1 MKKYLIF
8 FICFLFLFGCS
19 NNKVQKVY
27 SDEEINAAISTNN
40 TLIMEEIL
48 KNGVSPNYQ
57 FKDGNNLISLALKN
71 NSLDILRVLLKNKA
85 DVNMG
90 LGPIKIMGTDK
101 LSPGQ
106 TPIYYVKS
114 LEALKLLVNS
124 GSNINDKNTDGTP
137 LLTYFIKYK
146 PIEYSIYLVEK
157 GAYLNIVDR
166 EGWTPVFW
174 AGISG
179 NSELLQSMYN
189 KEPLS
194 FAYKDKKGNY
204 PVYYSY
210 SEPNLEIF
218 LQGHYDLNAKNIYGE
233 NILGEVYL
241 KAIANGYL
249 DIVKKLINIGVDK
262 NYESY
267 GENGIDTAMEYS
279 STEVLKYLREIGVKE
294 N

>member
-101 LSPGQ
+101 LSP
-106 TPIYYVKS
+106 
-114 LEALKLLVNS
+114 
-124 GSNINDKNTDGTP
+124 
-137 LLTYFIKYK
+137 
-146 PIEYSIYLVEK
+146 
-157 GAYLNIVDR
+157 
-166 EGWTPVFW
+166 
-174 AGISG
+174 
-179 NSELLQSMYN
+179 
-189 KEPLS
+189 
-194 FAYKDKKGNY
+194 
-204 PVYYSY
+204 
-210 SEPNLEIF
+210 
-218 LQGHYDLNAKNIYGE
+218 
-233 NILGEVYL
+233 
-241 KAIANGYL
+241 
-249 DIVKKLINIGVDK
+249 
-262 NYESY
+262 
-267 GENGIDTAMEYS
+267 
-279 STEVLKYLREIGVKE
+279 
-294 N
+294 